1 MKGEEEMMKKTTT
14 TTTTTL
20 GAPNDV
26 PAVERSDGNGNSAD
40 DGVEGDKDCS
50 FTEKENTQLK
60 KVGNEETQV
69 EDSEEDESDEEQQE
83 NGVDDPELE
92 VKIPSLDDGFY
103 EVEVIRR
110 KRIRKGK
117 LEYFV
122 KWLGWDESA
131 NTWEPP
137 ENLVGVPDVIEAF
150 EESFNSG
157 KQRKRKR
164 KEVVHSA
171 PLKKRVE
178 RSATPYSLR
187 CLKTTKNNS
196 QEAQNNSQSAPL
208 EEKPIIPAIPDIPAF
223 PQTVLFADEVESDGD
238 GSNLKRTD
246 YADGSRS
253 ENVPQE
259 VPLNNEEKE
268 YDPKLSELKAAT
280 TNGNGVDNLAIP
292 FQEAMVSPENTQMND
307 LPNAV
312 GTEPITENNVVGTEQ
327 VKNGPS
333 RSANRR
339 RKSLSV
345 KRFMKDSSAS
355 KLDDTQIPNSA
366 PVGTAEPAKTGVTDN
381 VVAPSSH
388 TMPEPVKPACDIVK
402 IIKPVDFKAAVA
414 SPMQDV
420 LVTFEALRSDG
431 SEVTV
436 DNKYLKTYHPILLID
451 YYEQHLRY
459 TPKPKPA

>member
-1 MKGEEEMMKKTTT
+1 MEMRR
-14 TTTTTL
+14 
-20 GAPNDV
+20 PNL
-26 PAVERSDGNGNSAD
+26 
-40 DGVEGDKDCS
+40 KI
-50 FTEKENTQLK
+50 LK
-60 KVGNEETQV
+60 KMNQMKNNKKMGLRILNLNKKFLLLMMASMKLKLFVAR
-69 EDSEEDESDEEQQE
+69 
-83 NGVDDPELE
+83 ELA
-92 VKIPSLDDGFY
+92 
-103 EVEVIRR
+103 R
-110 KRIRKGK
+110 
-117 LEYFV
+117 
-122 KWLGWDESA
+122 LGWDESA

-150 EESFNSG
+150 EEGQKSG

-187 CLKTTKNNS
+187 CLKTSTASKNNS
-196 QEAQNNSQSAPL
+196 QAEAQNNSQSAPL

-238 GSNLKRTD
+238 GNSLKRTD
-246 YADGSRS
+246 YADGTRS
-253 ENVPQE
+253 ENLPKE
-259 VPLNNEEKE
+259 VPLNNEEKD

-280 TNGNGVDNLAIP
+280 TNGNGADNLAIP
-292 FQEAMVSPENTQMND
+292 FQEAMVSPENAQMND
-307 LPNAV
+307 LPITENAV

-327 VKNGPS
+327 VQNGPS

-345 KRFMKDSSAS
+345 KRFKIDSCAN
-355 KLDDTQIPNSA
+355 KLDNTQKPNSA
-366 PVGTAEPAKTGVTDN
+366 PVGMTDPAKTGATDN
-381 VVAPSSH
+381 VAAPSSH

-402 IIKPVDFKAAVA
+402 IVKPVDFKAAVA

-459 TPKPKPA
+459 TPKPNYVVDAGDS